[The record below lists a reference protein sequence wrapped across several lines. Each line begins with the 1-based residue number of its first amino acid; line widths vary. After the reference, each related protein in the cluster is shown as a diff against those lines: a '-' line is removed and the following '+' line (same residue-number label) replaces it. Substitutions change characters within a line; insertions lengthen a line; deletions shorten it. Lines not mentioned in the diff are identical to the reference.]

1 VTASDHRYKK
11 GEYVMLKVPL
21 RIEQV
26 EKRLSPEKEQQLI
39 VRMHGRKCNLIV
51 TSDEVSPA
59 EQSELNAA
67 GIPARG

>member
-21 RIEQV
+21 R
-26 EKRLSPEKEQQLI
+26 I